1 MRLLVTRPSPDG
13 ERTAT
18 ELRARGHQ
26 VLLAPLLRIE
36 AIADADIGSGPW
48 AAILL
53 TSANGARAI
62 RKHKRCAEL
71 LALPVLAVGRASAE
85 AARDASF
92 SDVVSADGDAGD
104 LARLAAARFAGTGQP
119 LLHLAGEDRARDL
132 AGDLGSR
139 GVAVQTAVIYRAVT
153 ALRLPAEAE
162 TRLRAGAVDGV
173 LHFSPRSADSYLSC
187 TRDLMDRA
195 LAPVHFCI
203 SERAAAPL
211 RRAGAADIRIA
222 DRPNEAALLALV
234 GSRA

>member
-13 ERTAT
+13 ERTAA
-18 ELRARGHQ
+18 ELRAQGHQ

-36 AIADADIGSGPW
+36 AVVDADFGSGPW

-53 TSANGARAI
+53 TSASGARAI
-62 RKHKRCAEL
+62 RMHERCTEL
-71 LALPVLAVGRASAE
+71 LAVPVLAVGRASAA
-85 AARDASF
+85 AARDAGF
-92 SDVVSADGDAGD
+92 SNVVSADGDAGD
-104 LARLAAARFAGTGQP
+104 LARLAATRFGGAGTP

-132 AGDLGSR
+132 AGNLGAR
-139 GVAVQTAVIYRAVT
+139 GIAVRTAVIYRA
-153 ALRLPAEAE
+153 AAAARLPAEAE
-162 TRLRAGAVDGV
+162 ALMRAGAIDGE

-187 TRDLMDRA
+187 SRDLMDRA

>member
-1 MRLLVTRPSPDG
+1 VLLLLTRPSPDG
-13 ERTAT
+13 EHTAA

-62 RKHKRCAEL
+62 RMHKRCTEL

-92 SDVVSADGDAGD
+92 SDVVSADGNAGD
-104 LARLAAARFAGTGQP
+104 LARLAAARFAGAP
-119 LLHLAGEDRARDL
+119 RPVLYLAGEDRARNL
-132 AGDLGSR
+132 AGELESR
-139 GVAVQTAVIYRAVT
+139 GVAVQTAVIYRAVA

-162 TRLRAGAVDGV
+162 AQLRAGAVDGV

-187 TRDLMDRA
+187 TGDLMDRA

-222 DRPNEAALLALV
+222 DRPNEAALLELV